1 MKKLFRKATAPVVLS
16 LAMMG
21 ASLPAL
27 AGTDF
32 FKKDCRDQTTTVC
45 QLAGEKL
52 SHESLT
58 FVVHGGENVLLLAA
72 YRVAQRLDDEGVP
85 IAFLLAPDHDGLPH
99 TSHID
104 FYTKGGTDYSTIG
117 LGGAE
122 TKDTRDFEQGLYEQ
136 ALKAYREYFPELAE
150 KTHPLLGAPEYTLR

>member
-1 MKKLFRKATAPVVLS
+1 MKNFFKRATAPVVLS

-32 FKKDCRDQTTTVC
+32 TKKDLRAEETEVV
-45 QLAGEKL
+45 QLVGQRL
-52 SHESLT
+52 SHENLT

-85 IAFLLAPDHDGLPH
+85 VAFLLAPDHDGLKH

-104 FYTKGGTDYSTIG
+104 FYTNGGTKYSTIAFSG
-117 LGGAE
+117 E
-122 TKDTRDFEQGLYEQ
+122 DTSDFEVGLYDQ
-136 ALKAYREYFPELAE
+136 ALKAYREGFPELAE
-150 KTHPLLGAPEYTLR
+150 KTHPASGA

>member
-85 IAFLLAPDHDGLPH
+85 IAFLLAPDHDGLPE
-99 TSHID
+99 SSYVE
-104 FYTKGGTDYSTIG
+104 FYTKGGTQYGTVGIGGGDST
-117 LGGAE
+117 E
-122 TKDTRDFEQGLYEQ
+122 FEQKMYNQ

-150 KTHPLLGAPEYTLR
+150 KTHPLSGAPELAQR